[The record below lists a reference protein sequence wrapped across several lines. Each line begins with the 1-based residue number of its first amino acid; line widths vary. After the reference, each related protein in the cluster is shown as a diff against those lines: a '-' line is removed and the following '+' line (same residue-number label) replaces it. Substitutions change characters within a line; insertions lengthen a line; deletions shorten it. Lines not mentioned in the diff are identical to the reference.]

1 MYKSTDILHGNNKQ
15 TQTNS
20 PGVVR
25 FSAESENSAF
35 SLGRGLA
42 GSNEEF
48 SIEVGAVKGMLD
60 GSETAEYM
68 VNSITVPS
76 EAAETVDCKTYVKAC

>member
-1 MYKSTDILHGNNKQ
+1 MYKSTTGLKFPATTN

-25 FSAESENSAF
+25 FSAESENIEF

-42 GSNEEF
+42 GSNDEF
-48 SIEVGAVKGMLD
+48 SIAVGAAKTMLD
-60 GSETAEYM
+60 GFEYI
-68 VNSITVPS
+68 VNLFVNF
-76 EAAETVDCKTYVKAC
+76 